1 MVYIPFLY
9 FTNLKTSLI
18 SVRLRPC
25 SLGFLSIRRAWPVLT
40 QSSYISSFCSAGL
53 GLLIRNRK
61 HCRHTCGLP
70 ANLFPLCSLARTT
83 SSGPPSSKYLSICAS
98 MAPYFGDQDIPSVID
113 DLSAMCV
120 LCMPVVGFT
129 CLTFAIGFDMK
140 VPNERTPL
148 SF

>member
-1 MVYIPFLY
+1 
-9 FTNLKTSLI
+9 
-18 SVRLRPC
+18 
-25 SLGFLSIRRAWPVLT
+25 
-40 QSSYISSFCSAGL
+40 
-53 GLLIRNRK
+53 
-61 HCRHTCGLP
+61 
-70 ANLFPLCSLARTT
+70 
-83 SSGPPSSKYLSICAS
+83 

-140 VPNERTPL
+140 VPNERALL